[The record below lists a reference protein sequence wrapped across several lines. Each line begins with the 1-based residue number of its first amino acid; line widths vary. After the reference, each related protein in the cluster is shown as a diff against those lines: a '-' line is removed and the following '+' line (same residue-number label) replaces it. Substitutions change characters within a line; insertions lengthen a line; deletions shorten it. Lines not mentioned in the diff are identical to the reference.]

1 MTLPPLS
8 DATHRIL
15 FPYQRTACQQLVRA
29 LQHGQEEYGHAGCI
43 DMSDVGV
50 GKSFIDLAA
59 ALSTGKKVAVLT
71 PLAGI
76 TNWLKT
82 FKMFHAEPHYIGTPD
97 GLKQGNRSHIASRHG
112 NTFHWKHASDIAL
125 ILDEGHQFKG
135 TDSIASYLAEGAIEQ
150 GIPIICS
157 SATLADS
164 PVHLKVAGQVTG
176 LHTGGP
182 DFERFMVEYGCH
194 YHEQEERWVWN
205 KKAYLMEQLHHRIV
219 PMRGCRVRKSDMGER
234 PGQTIEV
241 LPIECV
247 EGPRIREE
255 WIEGQRQ
262 IDEMQKKRY
271 PFHVTNGIRRKI
283 RMRLWQE
290 CEAILVPHVAELMK
304 RDLEEGCSVLGFF
317 SFTDSRLAMGKLMG
331 TKDGFYG
338 GQQPHERGQLES
350 AFQSGRIRVLL
361 SNTRAGGSAVS
372 LHDLHGDRPRVTYLF
387 PGDSATAMGQVPGRT
402 DRAGML
408 SPSKVF
414 IPVVKGTLSETMVRS
429 TAKKQRA
436 MAGLN
441 DGAAS

>member
-8 DATHRIL
+8 DATSRIL
-15 FPYQRTACQQLVRA
+15 YPHQRTACQQLVRA
-29 LQHGQEEYGHAGCI
+29 LQHGQDEWGHPGCI

-50 GKSFIDLAA
+50 GKSFIDLSA
-59 ALSTGKKVAVLT
+59 ALTTGKKIIVLT
-71 PLAGI
+71 PVAGVN
-76 TNWLKT
+76 NWLKT
-82 FKMFHAEPHYIGTPD
+82 FKAFNAEPHYVGTPD
-97 GLKQGNRSHIASRHG
+97 GLKQGNRAHIVSRHG
-112 NTFHWKHASDIAL
+112 DSFHWKQASDVML
-125 ILDEGHQFKG
+125 ILDEVHAFKG
-135 TDSIASYLAEGAIEQ
+135 QDSIASYLAEGAISQ

-164 PVHLKVAGQVTG
+164 PVQLKVAGQVTG
-176 LHTGGP
+176 LHTGGS

-205 KKAYLMEQLHHRIV
+205 KKAYLMEQLHHHIV

-241 LPIECV
+241 LAIECS
-247 EGPRIREE
+247 EGPRIRDE
-255 WIEGQRQ
+255 WIEAQRQ
-262 IDEMQKKRY
+262 IAEMEKRRY
-271 PFHVTNGIRRKI
+271 PFHVTQGIRRKI

-290 CEAILVPHVAELMK
+290 CEHILIPHVAVMMK

-317 SFTDSRLAMGKLMG
+317 GFTESRLAMGRLMG

-338 GQQPHERGQLES
+338 GQQVHERGQLES
-350 AFQSGRIRVLL
+350 AFQAGRIRVLL
-361 SNTRAGGSAVS
+361 SQVKAGGSAVS

-387 PGDSATAMGQVPGRT
+387 PGDSAVAMGQVPGRT
-402 DRAGML
+402 DRAGMR

-414 IPVVKGTLSETMVRS
+414 IPVVRGTLSEAMVRS
-429 TAKKQRA
+429 TAKKLRA